1 MALFQP
7 HLYSRT
13 RDFAQEFGDSLAE
26 ADLALVAPI
35 YAAREKPIEGIS
47 SRMIADAAQG
57 IEFLDRSNDE
67 IVNELRRRL
76 QPNDI
81 FITMGAGDV
90 HEVAEAL
97 VRGMGEVA

>member
-1 MALFQP
+1 VALFQP

-13 RDFAQEFGDSLAE
+13 RDFAREFGESLSE

-35 YAAREKPIEGIS
+35 YAAREKPIEGITA
-47 SRMIADAAQG
+47 RMIADAGTG
-57 IEFLDRSNDE
+57 IEFLDRSNAE

-97 VRGMGEVA
+97 VRGMGEVG